1 MTSPPSGCQRDFHPQ
16 AVEHARHT
24 YYRLAKAAGLVDGLH
39 EPDCAWSAHKTDIYQ
54 AIAQGCR
61 DRYGKP
67 LGLEAVRAGC
77 LHDEM

>member
-1 MTSPPSGCQRDFHPQ
+1 
-16 AVEHARHT
+16 
-24 YYRLAKAAGLVDGLH
+24 LVDGLH